1 MKEHML
7 VFGGSA
13 RICLGQNIARLSLAH
28 AVSTLFRECPNIT
41 LALETTE
48 ESMEMVDYFA
58 LKPKAQKCVIV
69 PAM

>member
-13 RICLGQNIARLSLAH
+13 RICLGQNIARLTLAH
-28 AVSTLFRECPNIT
+28 AVSTLFRECADIT
-41 LALETTE
+41 LAPETTE

-58 LKPKAQKCVIV
+58 IKPKAQKCVIV
-69 PAM
+69 PTK